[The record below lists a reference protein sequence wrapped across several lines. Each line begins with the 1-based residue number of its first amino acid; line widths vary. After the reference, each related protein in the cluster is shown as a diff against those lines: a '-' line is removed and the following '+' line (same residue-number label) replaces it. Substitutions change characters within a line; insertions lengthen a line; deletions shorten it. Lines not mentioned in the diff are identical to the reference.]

1 MSFVCDSINPF
12 RKKSNPNTSRENQL
26 NNNPTNNI
34 IPYKNNKLSQSMRVR
49 GSNQLEQ
56 LDSGNNLNNSN
67 INNSSTQV
75 RRSSFD
81 VKINENKIIPLKRNL
96 SSSGVLKPSKRDKKF
111 NKVLKNGKVLKNI
124 DVNRDYEDN
133 PINEDELSSNSNTNN
148 MLKNRLSL
156 ISTNSNKLNN
166 STTKI
171 STITNNSINQSNI
184 QPNNNIKTLK
194 NNIDETSKN
203 SSPKKSDI
211 SNKSKNDNK
220 TNNNKKEPII
230 SKSQTQNF
238 LPNNNKLNLIN
249 PNPNI
254 KAKLGDNGIYNLNL
268 PKIPGIE
275 PQLATPDTSIPISN
289 LGQYVKNET
298 LPQPLQ
304 VNNNLKINQINPFA
318 KGKGFRYWCK
328 LSKAG
333 KDIESHEKTN
343 QDTPL
348 VYINVGGIEGFNIFG
363 VLDGHGPNGHFVSQF
378 CKNYFITKMNLYTEN
393 LKLINPYLTVEDVY
407 RNLKESEYSYI
418 LELFENADVELSLQN
433 NFDSNLS
440 GTTCNLIFQFNI
452 HLLCFNVGD
461 SRSILISNS
470 EDANNQLIT
479 IMSLS
484 VDHKPDLPE
493 ELKRIQ
499 SAGGVVDQIED
510 YFGNK
515 LGPLRVFKYGCPYPG
530 LAMSRS
536 LGDLQAKE
544 CGVISTPEII
554 EYDINKKTK
563 YLVVCSDGVWE
574 FISNEQVVQIC
585 EGFYYKNDVG
595 GFCRELINCA
605 VNIWTEKGNT
615 RDDITVVTVFF

>member
-1 MSFVCDSINPF
+1 MSFICDSINPF
-12 RKKSNPNTSRENQL
+12 RSKPKPNNPQENQL
-26 NNNPTNNI
+26 INNPNNNI
-34 IPYKNNKLSQSMRVR
+34 IPYRNNNLSQSMRVS
-49 GSNQLEQ
+49 GNNQLDQ
-56 LDSGNNLNNSN
+56 INSGNNLYNSTNNISN
-67 INNSSTQV
+67 SQL

-81 VKINENKIIPLKRNL
+81 GKINENKVIPLKRNL
-96 SSSGVLKPSKRDKKF
+96 SSSGVLKPSKRDKKY
-111 NKVLKNGKVLKNI
+111 NKVLKNGKLLKNI
-124 DVNRDYEDN
+124 DVNRDYEEN
-133 PINEDELSSNSNTNN
+133 PLNEDELSSSTNTNN
-148 MLKNRLSL
+148 MLKNRLSS

-184 QPNNNIKTLK
+184 QPNNNIKTIK
-194 NNIDETSKN
+194 NNLDETPNN
-203 SSPKKSDI
+203 SSPKKSEI
-211 SNKSKNDNK
+211 SNKLTNDSK

-230 SKSQTQNF
+230 SKSQTQNI
-238 LPNNNKLNLIN
+238 LPKNSNALNLIN

-254 KAKLGDNGIYNLNL
+254 KSKLGDNSIYNVNL
-268 PKIPGIE
+268 PKIPEIE
-275 PQLATPDTSIPISN
+275 PQLASPDTSIPISN
-289 LGQYVKNET
+289 LGEYIKNET
-298 LPQPLQ
+298 LPQPLPI
-304 VNNNLKINQINPFA
+304 NNNLKINPLA
-318 KGKGFRYWCK
+318 RGKGFRYWCK

-333 KDIESHEKTN
+333 KDIEGHEKTN

-363 VLDGHGPNGHFVSQF
+363 VLDGHGPNGHFVSQY
-378 CKNYFITKMNLYTEN
+378 CKNYFITKMNQFVES

-407 RNLKESEYSYI
+407 RNLKESDYSYI
-418 LELFENADVELSLQN
+418 LELFEHADTELSLQN
-433 NFDSNLS
+433 TFEANLS

-461 SRSILISNS
+461 SRSILTSDS
-470 EDANNQLIT
+470 EDENNQILT
-479 IMSLS
+479 VMSLS

-499 SAGGVVDQIED
+499 SMGGVIDQIED
-510 YFGNK
+510 YLGNK
-515 LGPLRVFKYGCPYPG
+515 VGPLRVFKYGCPYPG

-544 CGVISTPEII
+544 CGVISTPDII

-563 YLVVCSDGVWE
+563 YLVVCSDGIWE
-574 FISNEQVVQIC
+574 FISNEQVAQIC
-585 EGFYYKNDVG
+585 EEFYYKNDVG
-595 GFCRELINCA
+595 GFCKQLINCA

>member
-1 MSFVCDSINPF
+1 MSFICDSINPF
-12 RKKSNPNTSRENQL
+12 RSKPKPNNPQENQL
-26 NNNPTNNI
+26 NNNPNNNI
-34 IPYKNNKLSQSMRVR
+34 IPYRNNNLSQSMRVS
-49 GSNQLEQ
+49 GNNQLDQ
-56 LDSGNNLNNSN
+56 INSGNNLYNSTNNISN
-67 INNSSTQV
+67 SQV

-81 VKINENKIIPLKRNL
+81 GKINENKVIPLKRNL

-111 NKVLKNGKVLKNI
+111 NKVLKNGKLLKNI
-124 DVNRDYEDN
+124 DVNRDYEEN
-133 PINEDELSSNSNTNN
+133 PLNEDELSSNTNTNN
-148 MLKNRLSL
+148 MLKNRLSSL
-156 ISTNSNKLNN
+156 STNSNKLNN

-184 QPNNNIKTLK
+184 QPNNNIKTIK
-194 NNIDETSKN
+194 NNLDETPNN
-203 SSPKKSDI
+203 SSPKKSEI
-211 SNKSKNDNK
+211 SNKLTNDSK

-230 SKSQTQNF
+230 SKSQTQNI
-238 LPNNNKLNLIN
+238 LPKNSNALNLIN

-254 KAKLGDNGIYNLNL
+254 KSKLGDNSIYNVNL
-268 PKIPGIE
+268 PKIPEIE
-275 PQLATPDTSIPISN
+275 PQLASPNTSIPISN
-289 LGQYVKNET
+289 LGEYIKNET
-298 LPQPLQ
+298 LPQPLPI
-304 VNNNLKINQINPFA
+304 NNNLKINTLA

-328 LSKAG
+328 SSKAG
-333 KDIESHEKTN
+333 KDIEGHEKTN

-363 VLDGHGPNGHFVSQF
+363 VLDGHGPNGHFVSQY
-378 CKNYFITKMNLYTEN
+378 CKNYFITKMNQFVES

-407 RNLKESEYSYI
+407 RNLKESDYSYI
-418 LELFENADVELSLQN
+418 LELFEHADTELSLQN
-433 NFDSNLS
+433 TFEANLS

-461 SRSILISNS
+461 SRSILTSDS
-470 EDANNQLIT
+470 EDENNQILT
-479 IMSLS
+479 VMSLS

-499 SAGGVVDQIED
+499 SMGGVIDQIED
-510 YFGNK
+510 YLGNK
-515 LGPLRVFKYGCPYPG
+515 VGPLRVFKYGCPYPG

-544 CGVISTPEII
+544 CGVISTPDII

-563 YLVVCSDGVWE
+563 YLVVCSDGIWE
-574 FISNEQVVQIC
+574 FISNEQVAQIC
-585 EGFYYKNDVG
+585 EEFYYKNDVG
-595 GFCRELINCA
+595 GFCKQLINCA

>member
-1 MSFVCDSINPF
+1 MSFICDSINPF
-12 RKKSNPNTSRENQL
+12 RSKPKPNNPQENQL
-26 NNNPTNNI
+26 INNPNNNI
-34 IPYKNNKLSQSMRVR
+34 IPYRNNNLSQSMRVS
-49 GSNQLEQ
+49 GNNQLDQ
-56 LDSGNNLNNSN
+56 INSGNNLYNSTNNVSN
-67 INNSSTQV
+67 SQL

-81 VKINENKIIPLKRNL
+81 GKINENKVIPLKRNL
-96 SSSGVLKPSKRDKKF
+96 SSSGVLKPSKRDKKY
-111 NKVLKNGKVLKNI
+111 NKVLKNGKLLKNI
-124 DVNRDYEDN
+124 DVNRDYEEN
-133 PINEDELSSNSNTNN
+133 PLNEDELSSSTNTNN
-148 MLKNRLSL
+148 MLKNRLSS

-184 QPNNNIKTLK
+184 QPNNNIKTIK
-194 NNIDETSKN
+194 NNLDETPNN
-203 SSPKKSDI
+203 SSPKKSEI
-211 SNKSKNDNK
+211 SNKLTNDSK

-230 SKSQTQNF
+230 SKSQTQNI
-238 LPNNNKLNLIN
+238 LPKNSNALNLIN

-254 KAKLGDNGIYNLNL
+254 KSKLGDNSIYNVNL
-268 PKIPGIE
+268 PKIPEIE
-275 PQLATPDTSIPISN
+275 PQLASPDTSIPISN
-289 LGQYVKNET
+289 LGEYIKNET
-298 LPQPLQ
+298 LPQPLPI
-304 VNNNLKINQINPFA
+304 NNNLKINPLA
-318 KGKGFRYWCK
+318 RGKGFRYWCK

-333 KDIESHEKTN
+333 KDIEGHEKTN

-363 VLDGHGPNGHFVSQF
+363 VLDGHGPNGHFVSQY
-378 CKNYFITKMNLYTEN
+378 CKNYFITKMNQFVES

-407 RNLKESEYSYI
+407 RNLKESDYSYI
-418 LELFENADVELSLQN
+418 LELFEHADTELSLQN
-433 NFDSNLS
+433 TFEANLS

-461 SRSILISNS
+461 SRSILTSDS
-470 EDANNQLIT
+470 EDENNQILT
-479 IMSLS
+479 VMSLS

-499 SAGGVVDQIED
+499 SMGGVIDQIED
-510 YFGNK
+510 YLGNK
-515 LGPLRVFKYGCPYPG
+515 VGPLRVFKYGCPYPG

-544 CGVISTPEII
+544 CGVISTPDII

-563 YLVVCSDGVWE
+563 YLVVCSDGIWE
-574 FISNEQVVQIC
+574 FISNEQVAQIC
-585 EGFYYKNDVG
+585 EEFYYKNDVG
-595 GFCRELINCA
+595 GFCKQLINCA

>member
-1 MSFVCDSINPF
+1 MSFICDSINPF
-12 RKKSNPNTSRENQL
+12 RSKPKPNNPQKNQLINNPN
-26 NNNPTNNI
+26 NNI
-34 IPYKNNKLSQSMRVR
+34 IPYRNNNLSQSMRVS
-49 GSNQLEQ
+49 GNNH
-56 LDSGNNLNNSN
+56 LDQINSGNNLYNSTNNISN
-67 INNSSTQV
+67 SQV

-81 VKINENKIIPLKRNL
+81 GKINENKVIPLKRNL

-111 NKVLKNGKVLKNI
+111 NKVLKNGKLLKNI
-124 DVNRDYEDN
+124 DVNRDYEEN
-133 PINEDELSSNSNTNN
+133 PLNEDELSSSTNTNN
-148 MLKNRLSL
+148 MLKNRLSS

-184 QPNNNIKTLK
+184 QPNNNIKTIK
-194 NNIDETSKN
+194 NNLDETPNN
-203 SSPKKSDI
+203 SSPKKSEI
-211 SNKSKNDNK
+211 SNKLTNDSK
-220 TNNNKKEPII
+220 TNNNKQEPII
-230 SKSQTQNF
+230 SKSQTQNI
-238 LPNNNKLNLIN
+238 LPKNSNALNLIN

-254 KAKLGDNGIYNLNL
+254 KSKLEGNSIYNVNL
-268 PKIPGIE
+268 PKIPEIE
-275 PQLATPDTSIPISN
+275 PQLASPDTSIPISN
-289 LGQYVKNET
+289 LGEYIKNET
-298 LPQPLQ
+298 LPQPLPI
-304 VNNNLKINQINPFA
+304 NNNLKINPLA
-318 KGKGFRYWCK
+318 RGKGFRYWCK

-333 KDIESHEKTN
+333 KDIEGHEKTN

-363 VLDGHGPNGHFVSQF
+363 VLDGHGPNGHFVSQY
-378 CKNYFITKMNLYTEN
+378 CKNYFITKMNQFVES

-407 RNLKESEYSYI
+407 RNLKESDYSYI
-418 LELFENADVELSLQN
+418 LELFEHADTELSLQN
-433 NFDSNLS
+433 TFEANLS

-461 SRSILISNS
+461 SRSILTSDS
-470 EDANNQLIT
+470 EDENNQILT
-479 IMSLS
+479 VMSLS

-499 SAGGVVDQIED
+499 SMGGVIDQIED
-510 YFGNK
+510 YLGNK
-515 LGPLRVFKYGCPYPG
+515 VGPLRVFKYGCPYPG

-544 CGVISTPEII
+544 CGVISTPDII

-563 YLVVCSDGVWE
+563 YLVVCSDGIWE
-574 FISNEQVVQIC
+574 FISNEQVAQIC
-585 EGFYYKNDVG
+585 EEFYYKNDVG
-595 GFCRELINCA
+595 GFCKQLINCA